1 MLRAIGYGAR
11 AARLLRCPPTWNP
24 TVPPC
29 GDRLCRRCGRRWVR
43 RHLEKLRAR
52 VADMEEPIMVW
63 ATLKTIGS
71 SARSAC
77 ERHRKTFERFVRRA
91 RRHQWII
98 VGARH
103 LVRGERGAW
112 NRHDHLVVIGHG
124 DRATLAAAV
133 GAAGA
138 SWVDPSPIRSVDAM
152 LGYAVAGALEL
163 PGAGLADW
171 IQAMRGARLVIVLGL
186 RARDTEKRKIS
197 PVNPHDTPGHAAE
210 RDARLRSRI
219 REVLAGGPMAEGR
232 IRRRVTPAS
241 RAALPATLAAMVDAG
256 ELARVPG
263 VRGMLWAPA
272 VARLREREGGA
283 HV

>member
-1 MLRAIGYGAR
+1 
-11 AARLLRCPPTWNP
+11 
-24 TVPPC
+24 
-29 GDRLCRRCGRRWVR
+29 
-43 RHLEKLRAR
+43 
-52 VADMEEPIMVW
+52 MVW

-77 ERHRKTFERFVRRA
+77 ERHRKAFDRFARCA
-91 RRHQWII
+91 RRRRWII

-133 GAAGA
+133 EAAGA
-138 SWVDPSPIRSVDAM
+138 SWVGRSPIRSVDAA

-171 IQAMRGARLVIVLGL
+171 IQAMRGARLVITLGL
-186 RARDTEKRKIS
+186 RARDTDKRKIS
-197 PVNPHDTPGHAAE
+197 TATPKSPMFGGV
-210 RDARLRSRI
+210 RLRARI
-219 REVLAGGPMAEGR
+219 VAMLDAGPMAESR
-232 IRRRVTPAS
+232 IRKRLTS
-241 RAALPATLAAMVDAG
+241 GDRAALPATLAAMVDAG
-256 ELARVPG
+256 ELERVSG
-263 VRGMLWAPA
+263 VRGMRWAPVVPRDRDRKA
-272 VARLREREGGA
+272 VV